1 MKKPSFEIPKNPLL
15 ETATKLIQ
23 KPEWL
28 EAIERQKQ
36 LFDIGLPMHSM
47 LVEYSNILSC
57 TPVHLTGLKG
67 LTTGLKTY
75 NCLLDINAFNPNEH
89 IAGIQAM
96 LTSVADSFSTRIPH
110 SWKIM
115 RLHALSALELE
126 TASILK
132 AAETELPF
140 TMHSLQIVNSLQ
152 SLTSLH
158 PSTLVQI
165 DKVLASS
172 RLIKDYTSL
181 VERQYIQIQR
191 NIECSTTRLKI
202 IDIATDLLQD
212 QLVSAAQYT
221 ESEYVK
227 ESIFEEI
234 PLANARTGIQFIPS
248 YLGYTFPENAEYD
261 LYEEFAK
268 SMISKILNS
277 GKQILHKITNIN
289 ELRMATGQTE
299 IFTPT
304 TKVYTAV
311 QCLLTSFSTDD
322 ITFGSVID
330 SLYMLIYEGSGGA
343 KRIREV
349 LTDTECTILW
359 NIKHI
364 RTDFRHDIEHG
375 DEKKYLAKKRQIG
388 RAYQTICGKP
398 RPLKQKDWVTA
409 HFMLFKQ
416 VDELLQS
423 IIDKLSAAC

>member
-1 MKKPSFEIPKNPLL
+1 
-15 ETATKLIQ
+15 
-23 KPEWL
+23 
-28 EAIERQKQ
+28 
-36 LFDIGLPMHSM
+36 
-47 LVEYSNILSC
+47 
-57 TPVHLTGLKG
+57 
-67 LTTGLKTY
+67 
-75 NCLLDINAFNPNEH
+75 
-89 IAGIQAM
+89 
-96 LTSVADSFSTRIPH
+96 
-110 SWKIM
+110 
-115 RLHALSALELE
+115 
-126 TASILK
+126 
-132 AAETELPF
+132 
-140 TMHSLQIVNSLQ
+140 
-152 SLTSLH
+152 
-158 PSTLVQI
+158 
-165 DKVLASS
+165 
-172 RLIKDYTSL
+172 
-181 VERQYIQIQR
+181 
-191 NIECSTTRLKI
+191 
-202 IDIATDLLQD
+202 
-212 QLVSAAQYT
+212 
-221 ESEYVK
+221 
-227 ESIFEEI
+227 
-234 PLANARTGIQFIPS
+234 
-248 YLGYTFPENAEYD
+248 
-261 LYEEFAK
+261 
-268 SMISKILNS
+268 
-277 GKQILHKITNIN
+277 
-289 ELRMATGQTE
+289 MATGQTE